1 MRMSKLKKLI
11 TFVFTC
17 LFTMSSQLTAF
28 AANAYASGWA
38 GNWLKY
44 NEQGFTC
51 FDDDYNGLVRHSGNA
66 VLHLNDI
73 PYCWYNLYKVWT
85 PFGSYTS
92 TGSRSYG
99 IGPVQGNAAG
109 VWTFQYKNQA
119 QTSVN
124 VRVTDYPHVI
134 LNKYR
139 QRIGS
144 VSSQNKK
151 IYTCSDVSG
160 TGLQEIFNSPVQCG
174 THIHSIHDE
183 SKNHSLFARY
193 PSGYSSMHDFSC
205 IIVKHGMEGSWSITG
220 SSSSSSYSYVYTGNV
235 RVAGS
240 GSSWS
245 SNDSQHWRKCEGC
258 GQQTDYANHTWS
270 SWMRYTQNTV
280 GNTKGVDV
288 L

>member
-1 MRMSKLKKLI
+1 MRMRKFKKLI

-17 LFTMSSQLTAF
+17 LFTLSSQLTAF
-28 AANAYASGWA
+28 AGNSYASSWA

-44 NEQGFTC
+44 NGQGFTC
-51 FDDDYNGLVRHSGNA
+51 FDDDYNGLTRHSGNA

-73 PYCWYNLYKVWT
+73 PYCYSNSYKVWT
-85 PFGSYTS
+85 SFGVYTS
-92 TGSRSYG
+92 GGSRYYG
-99 IGPVQGNAAG
+99 IGPVQWNGDG
-109 VWTFQYKNQA
+109 TWTFQYKNQA

-134 LNKYR
+134 LNRYR
-139 QRIGS
+139 QRIGN
-144 VSSQNKK
+144 VSSKNKK

-160 TGLQEIFNSPVQCG
+160 TGLQEIFNSPVKCG
-174 THIHSIHDE
+174 THIHSLHDE
-183 SKNHSLFARY
+183 SKNHSLQIRY
-193 PSGYSSMHDFSC
+193 PNGYLNMFDFSC
-205 IIVKHGMEGSWSITG
+205 DIVKHGMGGTWTVNG
-220 SSSSSSYSYVYTGNV
+220 YSSSSSYAYRYTGQV
-235 RVAGS
+235 TVVGS

-245 SNDSQHWRKCEGC
+245 SNDTQHWRKCEGC

-270 SWMRYTQNTV
+270 SWKRYTQNPV